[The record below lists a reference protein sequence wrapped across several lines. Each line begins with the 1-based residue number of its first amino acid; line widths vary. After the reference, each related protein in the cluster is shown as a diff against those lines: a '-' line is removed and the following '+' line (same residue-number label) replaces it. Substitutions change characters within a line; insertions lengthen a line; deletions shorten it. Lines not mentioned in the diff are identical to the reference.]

1 MTVQAADQYAK
12 PRRLT
17 AAQRVLSI
25 LGVFDIENSALSLS
39 EISRRTGLTLSTTHR
54 LVNELREWGALSR
67 DADGRYSIGLRI
79 LELGTTSQGLRLREV
94 ALPYLEDLQ
103 HVVRANIHLAVA
115 DGHDV
120 IYIESL
126 RCRDGVPVPSRLG
139 GRWPMHATGTGLV
152 LLANASQEFQEEV
165 LSSKLRRFT
174 EFTPTEPDALRHRLA
189 EIRRS
194 GVAIIENQLTYDA
207 RAIAVPIRGPRDRV
221 VAAVGLTTPIES
233 PSPYALV
240 PALAATARAISRAL
254 GAPSAGGG
262 RRPADTRRRVPTPAE
277 SPIPGSAT
285 APPPGLATAPSPSPP
300 TPSAPGPATPPAR
313 PPARPP
319 MPAPSP
325 ATPAT
330 PAAAAT
336 PGRNGRTGSGRNGHD
351 RAADYENAIMAQ
363 R

>member
-1 MTVQAADQYAK
+1 MTVQVADS
-12 PRRLT
+12 PRPKRLT

-67 DADGRYSIGLRI
+67 DTEGRYSIGLRI

-94 ALPYLEDLQ
+94 ALPFLEDLQ
-103 HVVRANIHLAVA
+103 HAVRANIHLAVA

-126 RCRDGVPVPSRLG
+126 RCLDGVPVPSRLG

-152 LLANASQEFQEEV
+152 LLANAAQEFQEEV

-174 EFTPTEPDALRHRLA
+174 EYTPIDPDALRWRLA

-194 GVAIIENQLTYDA
+194 GVAIIEKQLTYDA

-221 VAAVGLTTPIES
+221 IAAVGLTTPIDSSS
-233 PSPYALV
+233 PHMLI
-240 PALAATARAISRAL
+240 PALAATARSISRAL
-254 GAPSAGGG
+254 GAPSANGSG
-262 RRPADTRRRVPTPAE
+262 RRPASVPPQVAAARQISAAQQVPWPREAPPDQQVSPTP
-277 SPIPGSAT
+277 
-285 APPPGLATAPSPSPP
+285 PPPS
-300 TPSAPGPATPPAR
+300 R
-313 PPARPP
+313 D
-319 MPAPSP
+319 
-325 ATPAT
+325 
-330 PAAAAT
+330 
-336 PGRNGRTGSGRNGHD
+336 GRNGRNGRDAGQDHHHDGHDAPDGHDGPDGPEDRNGRD
-351 RAADYENAIMAQ
+351 RAGFDQAVMV
-363 R
+363 RR

>member
-1 MTVQAADQYAK
+1 MTVQAADQYAR

-103 HVVRANIHLAVA
+103 HAVRANIHLAVA

-152 LLANASQEFQEEV
+152 LLANASQEFQAEV

-174 EFTPTEPDALRHRLA
+174 EFTPTDPDALRHRLA

-262 RRPADTRRRVPTPAE
+262 RRPAATRRVPTPAE

-285 APPPGLATAPSPSPP
+285 APPPGLATAPSPSP
-300 TPSAPGPATPPAR
+300 ATPPA
-313 PPARPP
+313 PGPT
-319 MPAPSP
+319 STP
-325 ATPAT
+325 ATPTTPAAPAT
-330 PAAAAT
+330 PAA
-336 PGRNGRTGSGRNGHD
+336 PGRNGRAGRAGRNGHD
-351 RAADYENAIMAQ
+351 QAAAYDHAFMAP

>member
-1 MTVQAADQYAK
+1 MNVQAVSLAE
-12 PRRLT
+12 PNRLT

-25 LGVFDIENSALSLS
+25 LGVFDIDNAALSLS

-54 LVNELREWGALSR
+54 LVNELRVWGALDR
-67 DADGRYSIGLRI
+67 DGDGRYSIGLRI

-94 ALPYLEDLQ
+94 ALPFLEDLQ
-103 HVVRANIHLAVA
+103 HAVRANIHLAVA

-126 RCRDGVPVPSRLG
+126 RAREGVKVPSRLG

-152 LLANASQEFQEEV
+152 LLAFASQEFQEEV

-174 EFTPTEPDALRHRLA
+174 EYTPTDPDALRHRLA

-221 VAAVGLTTPIES
+221 IAAVGLTTPTDM
-233 PSPYALV
+233 PPHALV
-240 PALAATARAISRAL
+240 PALAATARGISRTL
-254 GAPSAGGG
+254 GAPSAGGTQGRTVAAPRTGG
-262 RRPADTRRRVPTPAE
+262 RRPRPSEARRAVPSEP
-277 SPIPGSAT
+277 
-285 APPPGLATAPSPSPP
+285 
-300 TPSAPGPATPPAR
+300 R
-313 PPARPP
+313 R
-319 MPAPSP
+319 
-325 ATPAT
+325 ATPAGT
-330 PAAAAT
+330 ARRAVPAEV
-336 PGRNGRTGSGRNGHD
+336 R
-351 RAADYENAIMAQ
+351 RA

>member
-79 LELGTTSQGLRLREV
+79 LELGTTSQ
-94 ALPYLEDLQ
+94 
-103 HVVRANIHLAVA
+103 
-115 DGHDV
+115 
-120 IYIESL
+120 
-126 RCRDGVPVPSRLG
+126 
-139 GRWPMHATGTGLV
+139 
-152 LLANASQEFQEEV
+152 EFQEEV

-207 RAIAVPIRGPRDRV
+207 RAIAVPIRGPRDRG

>member
-1 MTVQAADQYAK
+1 MTVQAADPPK
-12 PRRLT
+12 PKRLT
-17 AAQRVLSI
+17 AAQRVLAI
-25 LGVFDIENSALSLS
+25 LGVFDIENATLSLS

-94 ALPYLEDLQ
+94 AVPYLEDLQ
-103 HVVRANIHLAVA
+103 HAIRANIHLAVA
-115 DGHDV
+115 DGHDA

-126 RCRDGVPVPSRLG
+126 RSMDGVPVPSRLG

-152 LLANASQEFQEEV
+152 LLAHASQDFQEEV

-174 EFTPTEPDALRHRLA
+174 EYTPIDPEALRYRLA

-221 VAAVGLTTPIES
+221 IAAVGLTTPTDSSS
-233 PSPYALV
+233 PHALV
-240 PALAATARAISRAL
+240 PALATTARAISRAL

-262 RRPADTRRRVPTPAE
+262 RRQVSAPRRIPDQAAQAQPARAPV
-277 SPIPGSAT
+277 
-285 APPPGLATAPSPSPP
+285 PPPREHRDDRTAYDHVVM
-300 TPSAPGPATPPAR
+300 APR
-313 PPARPP
+313 
-319 MPAPSP
+319 
-325 ATPAT
+325 
-330 PAAAAT
+330 
-336 PGRNGRTGSGRNGHD
+336 
-351 RAADYENAIMAQ
+351 
-363 R
+363 

>member
-1 MTVQAADQYAK
+1 MTVQAADPPK
-12 PRRLT
+12 PKRLT
-17 AAQRVLSI
+17 AAQRVLAI
-25 LGVFDIENSALSLS
+25 LGVFDIENATLSLS

-79 LELGTTSQGLRLREV
+79 LELGTTSEGLRLREV
-94 ALPYLEDLQ
+94 ALPFLEDLQ

-126 RCRDGVPVPSRLG
+126 RCRDRVPVPSRLG

-174 EFTPTEPDALRHRLA
+174 EYTPIEPDALRHRLA

-194 GVAIIENQLTYDA
+194 GVAIIEKQLTYDA

-221 VAAVGLTTPIES
+221 IAAVGLTTPIAA

-254 GAPSAGGG
+254 GAPSAGCTA
-262 RRPADTRRRVPTPAE
+262 RRPAVPAVPAVPAPRRIPTPA
-277 SPIPGSAT
+277 
-285 APPPGLATAPSPSPP
+285 AP
-300 TPSAPGPATPPAR
+300 R
-313 PPARPP
+313 PREE
-319 MPAPSP
+319 
-325 ATPAT
+325 
-330 PAAAAT
+330 
-336 PGRNGRTGSGRNGHD
+336 GRG
-351 RAADYENAIMAQ
+351 YEAG
-363 R
+363 

>member
-1 MTVQAADQYAK
+1 MTVQATDS
-12 PRRLT
+12 PRPKRLT

-25 LGVFDIENSALSLS
+25 LGVFDIDNAALSLS

-54 LVNELREWGALSR
+54 LVNELRDWGALSR
-67 DADGRYSIGLRI
+67 DADGRYSIGLKI
-79 LELGTTSQGLRLREV
+79 LELGTTSQGLQLREV
-94 ALPYLEDLQ
+94 AVPFLEDLQ
-103 HVVRANIHLAVA
+103 HAVRANIHLAVA

-126 RCRDGVPVPSRLG
+126 RSLDGVPVPSRLG

-152 LLANASQEFQEEV
+152 LLANAPQEFQEEV

-174 EFTPTEPDALRHRLA
+174 EFTPTDPDALRYRLA

-221 VAAVGLTTPIES
+221 IAAVGLTTPLDA
-233 PSPYALV
+233 PSPHALV

-262 RRPADTRRRVPTPAE
+262 GRRAAAVPRRIAVPAE
-277 SPIPGSAT
+277 SP
-285 APPPGLATAPSPSPP
+285 LPS
-300 TPSAPGPATPPAR
+300 G
-313 PPARPP
+313 
-319 MPAPSP
+319 
-325 ATPAT
+325 
-330 PAAAAT
+330 
-336 PGRNGRTGSGRNGHD
+336 NGRDD
-351 RAADYENAIMAQ
+351 RAAYDQPVMA
-363 R
+363 RR

>member
-1 MTVQAADQYAK
+1 MTVQAADPPQPK
-12 PRRLT
+12 RLT

-39 EISRRTGLTLSTTHR
+39 EISRRTGLPLSTTHR

-67 DADGRYSIGLRI
+67 DAHGRYSIGLRI
-79 LELGTTSQGLRLREV
+79 LELGTTSEGLRLREV
-94 ALPYLEDLQ
+94 ALPFLEDLQ

-126 RCRDGVPVPSRLG
+126 RCMDGVPVPSRLG

-174 EFTPTEPDALRHRLA
+174 EYTPTDPDALRYRLA

-194 GVAIIENQLTYDA
+194 GIAIIEKQLTYDA

-221 VAAVGLTTPIES
+221 IAAVGLTTPIAA

-254 GAPSAGGG
+254 GAPSAGCTA
-262 RRPADTRRRVPTPAE
+262 RRPAVPAVPAVPAPRRIPA
-277 SPIPGSAT
+277 PA
-285 APPPGLATAPSPSPP
+285 APPPREEGRGYEAGYEAGYEHVVMAP
-300 TPSAPGPATPPAR
+300 R
-313 PPARPP
+313 
-319 MPAPSP
+319 
-325 ATPAT
+325 
-330 PAAAAT
+330 
-336 PGRNGRTGSGRNGHD
+336 
-351 RAADYENAIMAQ
+351 
-363 R
+363 